1 MCIKSCMSEGK
12 CEGKLHIYLYA
23 RVKIARM
30 EENMNKKVKLK
41 GSIKIYMQWPLML
54 TILIFIMNGV
64 VFAIDRK
71 AGGAMAT
78 FTFIYIV
85 FILVLYVRTKN
96 TLMNDLITFATQY
109 GQIQKKLLLEM
120 KIPYAVLDDCGKLLW
135 MNKEFAQVVK
145 KDRYYRKSITGI
157 FPNITKDLL
166 PNELEECQV
175 LFEYDG
181 RDYEAQMKKVSMDS
195 VLETTSIVKVEAE
208 KSYIIAMYLFD
219 RTEINA
225 YIKENKEQRLV
236 TGLIYLDN
244 YEEALES
251 VEEVR
256 RSLLIALIDRKI
268 NKYISSMDGI
278 VKKLEKDKYFVV
290 MQQKFLDSLQSNKF
304 SILDEVKTVNI
315 GNEMAVT
322 LSIGFG
328 VNGSTYS
335 QNYTYARTAIDLA
348 LGRGGDQA
356 VVKDNDKISYYGG
369 KTKQVEKSTRVK
381 ARVKAH
387 ALRELMESN
396 DKVIVMG
403 HKIGDV
409 DSFGASI
416 GIYRAAKTL
425 NKKAYIVINEITT
438 SVRPML
444 ECFVN
449 NQDYDE
455 DMFVTSNEAMEIA
468 DNNTVVTIVDVNK
481 PSYTECEELLKRGRA
496 IVVLDHHRQGIESIE
511 NAVLSYVETYASS
524 SCEMV
529 AEILQYFDDAIKIK
543 GVEADCLYA
552 GIMIDTNNFMSKT
565 GVRTFEAAAFLRRCG
580 ADVSRV
586 RKMFR
591 DDMVTYKARAE
602 AVRNA
607 EVYREFAIS
616 VCPGSG
622 LESPTVVGAQASN
635 ELLNIIGVKA
645 SIVLTEYNGKI
656 YVSARSIDEI
666 NVQLIMEK
674 LGGGGHL
681 NIAGAQLEC
690 NLGEA
695 KSIIKETLDSMFDN
709 GELV

>member
-1 MCIKSCMSEGK
+1 
-12 CEGKLHIYLYA
+12 
-23 RVKIARM
+23 
-30 EENMNKKVKLK
+30 MNKKVKLK
-41 GSIKIYMQWPLML
+41 GSIKIYMQWPLIL
-54 TILIFIMNGV
+54 TLLIFIMNGV
-64 VFAIDRK
+64 VFAIDK
-71 AGGAMAT
+71 NAGGAMAT
-78 FTFIYIV
+78 FTVIYIV
-85 FILVLYVRTKN
+85 FILVLYWRTKS
-96 TLMNDLITFATQY
+96 TLVNDLISFATQY
-109 GQIQKKLLLEM
+109 GQIQKKLLLDLNL
-120 KIPYAVLDDCGKLLW
+120 PYAILDDSGKLLW
-135 MNKEFAQVVK
+135 MNKDFSEIVK
-145 KDRYYRKSITGI
+145 KDRYYKKSITGL

-166 PNELEECQV
+166 PNEFDECIIE
-175 LFEYDG
+175 FEFNG
-181 RDYEAQMKKVSMDS
+181 KDYEAQMKKVQMNNVID
-195 VLETTSIVKVEAE
+195 TTSLVDVESE
-208 KSYIIAMYLFD
+208 KTYIIAMYLFD
-219 RTEINA
+219 RTEIKS

-244 YEEALES
+244 YEESLES

-256 RSLLIALIDRKI
+256 RSLLTALIDRKI
-268 NKYISSMDGI
+268 NKYFSSMDGI

-290 MQQKFLDSLQSNKF
+290 IKQKYLDSLQSSRF
-304 SILDEVKTVNI
+304 SLLDEVKTVNI

-335 QNYTYARTAIDLA
+335 QNYAFSRTAIDLA

-387 ALRELMESN
+387 ALRELMEAN
-396 DKVIVMG
+396 DKIIVMG

-425 NKKAYIVINEITT
+425 NKKAYIVINDITT
-438 SVRPML
+438 SVRPLL

-449 NQDYDE
+449 NPDYDE
-455 DMFVTSNEAMEIA
+455 DMFVTSNEAIELL
-468 DNNTVVTIVDVNK
+468 DVNTVVTVVDVNR
-481 PSYTECEELLKRGRA
+481 PSYTECEELLKRART
-496 IVVLDHHRQGIESIE
+496 IVVLDHHRQGIESID

-529 AEILQYFDDAIKIK
+529 AEILQYFDESIKIK
-543 GVEADCLYA
+543 GAEADCLYA

-580 ADVSRV
+580 ADVTRV

-591 DDMVTYKARAE
+591 DDMSTYKARAE
-602 AVRNA
+602 AVRHA

-616 VCPGSG
+616 VCPSGG
-622 LESPTVVGAQASN
+622 LESPTIVGAQAAN

-645 SIVLTEYNGKI
+645 SIVLTEYNDII

-681 NIAGAQLEC
+681 NVAGVQLEC
-690 NLGEA
+690 SIEEA
-695 KSIIKETLDSMFDN
+695 KSMIKETLDVMIDN
-709 GELV
+709 GEIS

>member
-1 MCIKSCMSEGK
+1 
-12 CEGKLHIYLYA
+12 
-23 RVKIARM
+23 
-30 EENMNKKVKLK
+30 MNKKVKLK
-41 GSIKIYMQWPLML
+41 GSIKIYMQWPLIL

-64 VFAIDRK
+64 VFAIDRN
-71 AGGAMAT
+71 AGGAMAL

-85 FILVLYVRTKN
+85 FILVLYWRMKN
-96 TLMNDLITFATQY
+96 TIMQELISFATQY
-109 GQIQKKLLLEM
+109 GQIQKKLLLDLKM
-120 KIPYAVLDDCGKLLW
+120 PYAVLDDCGKFLW
-135 MNKEFAQVVK
+135 MNNEFSKIVK
-145 KDRYYRKSITGI
+145 KDRYFRKSITGV
-157 FPNITKDLL
+157 FPNISKDML
-166 PNELEECQV
+166 PDEIEECIIAID
-175 LFEYDG
+175 YDG
-181 RDYEAQMKKVSMDS
+181 RDYEVQMKKVSMDK
-195 VLETTSIVKVEAE
+195 VLDTTSFVNLEE
-208 KSYIIAMYLFD
+208 QSSYIIAMYLID
-219 RTEINA
+219 KTEINS
-225 YIKENKEQRLV
+225 YIKDNKEQRLM

-256 RSLLIALIDRKI
+256 RSLLTALIDRKI

-290 MQQKFLDSLQSNKF
+290 MKQKCLESLQSSKF
-304 SILDEVKTVNI
+304 SLLDEVKTVNI

-322 LSIGFG
+322 LSIGLG
-328 VNGSTYS
+328 VNGATYA
-335 QNYTYARTAIDLA
+335 QNYAYSRTAIDLA

-356 VVKDNDKISYYGG
+356 VVKENDKIYYYGG

-387 ALRELMESN
+387 ALRELMETN
-396 DKVIVMG
+396 DRIIVMG

-416 GIYRAAKTL
+416 GMFRAAKTL
-425 NKKAYIVINEITT
+425 NKKAYIVINDITT
-438 SVRPML
+438 SVRPLL

-449 NQDYDE
+449 NPDYDE
-455 DMFVTSNEAMEIA
+455 DMFVTGNEAIELV
-468 DNNTVVTIVDVNK
+468 DSNTVVIVVDVNK
-481 PSYTECEELLKRGRA
+481 PSYTECEELLKRVKT
-496 IVVLDHHRQGIESIE
+496 IVVLDHHRQGSESID

-529 AEILQYFDDAIKIK
+529 AEILQYFDDSIKIK
-543 GVEADCLYA
+543 GAEADCLYA

-580 ADVSRV
+580 ADVTRV

-602 AVRNA
+602 AVRHA

-616 VCPGSG
+616 VCPTVG
-622 LESPTVVGAQASN
+622 LESPTIVGAQAAN

-645 SIVLTEYNGKI
+645 SVVLTDFNGKI

-666 NVQLIMEK
+666 NVQVIMEK

-690 NLGEA
+690 GLEEA
-695 KSIIKETLDSMFDN
+695 KSLIKEMLDTMLDN
-709 GELV
+709 GEIL

>member
-1 MCIKSCMSEGK
+1 
-12 CEGKLHIYLYA
+12 
-23 RVKIARM
+23 
-30 EENMNKKVKLK
+30 MNKKVKLK
-41 GSIKIYMQWPLML
+41 GSIKIYLQWPLIL

-85 FILVLYVRTKN
+85 FILVLYLRTKN

-120 KIPYAVLDDCGKLLW
+120 KIPYAILDDDGKLLW
-135 MNKEFAQVVK
+135 MNKEFAKIVK
-145 KDRYYRKSITGI
+145 KDRYYRKSITGL

-166 PNELEECQV
+166 PNELNECQV
-175 LFEYDG
+175 SFEYES

-219 RTEINA
+219 RTELNS

-268 NKYISSMDGI
+268 NKYISGMDGI

-290 MQQKFLDSLQSNKF
+290 MKQKCLDTLQSNKF

-328 VNGSTYS
+328 VNGSTYI
-335 QNYTYARTAIDLA
+335 QNYAYARTAIDLA

-356 VVKDNDKISYYGG
+356 VLKDNDKIYYYGG

-387 ALRELMESN
+387 ALRELMEAN
-396 DKVIVMG
+396 DKIIVMG

-425 NKKAYIVINEITT
+425 NKKAYIVINDITT
-438 SVRPML
+438 SVRPLL

-455 DMFVTSNEAMEIA
+455 DMFVTSSEALELV
-468 DNNTVVTIVDVNK
+468 DNNTVVTVVDVNK
-481 PSYTECEELLKRGRA
+481 PSYTECEELLKRART
-496 IVVLDHHRQGIESIE
+496 IVVLDHHRQGVESIE

-524 SCEMV
+524 ACEMV
-529 AEILQYFDDAIKIK
+529 AEILQYFDDSIKIK

-580 ADVSRV
+580 SDVSRV

-591 DDMVTYKARAE
+591 DDMITYKARAE
-602 AVRNA
+602 AVRHA

-616 VCPGSG
+616 VCPTGG
-622 LESPTVVGAQASN
+622 LESPTVVGAQAAN

-681 NIAGAQLEC
+681 NVAGAQLEC
-690 NLGEA
+690 NINDA
-695 KSIIKETLDSMFDN
+695 KSIIKETLDIMLDN
-709 GELV
+709 GELS

>member
-1 MCIKSCMSEGK
+1 
-12 CEGKLHIYLYA
+12 
-23 RVKIARM
+23 
-30 EENMNKKVKLK
+30 MNKKVKLK
-41 GSIKIYMQWPLML
+41 GSIKIYMQWPLIL

-78 FTFIYIV
+78 FTIIYIV
-85 FILVLYVRTKN
+85 FILVLYLRTKG

-120 KIPYAVLDDCGKLLW
+120 KIPYAVLDDSGKLLW
-135 MNKEFAQVVK
+135 MNKEFSKVVK
-145 KDRYYRKSITGI
+145 KDRYYKKSITSL
-157 FPNITKDLL
+157 FPSITKEII
-166 PNELEECQV
+166 PGELDECQI

-181 RDYEAQMKKVSMDS
+181 KDYEAQMKKVAMDNLLDS
-195 VLETTSIVKVEAE
+195 TSIVNVASE
-208 KSYIIAMYLFD
+208 KSFIIALYLFD
-219 RTEINA
+219 RTELNK
-225 YIKENKEQRLV
+225 YIKENKEQKLV

-268 NKYISSMDGI
+268 NKYISGMDGI

-290 MQQKFLDSLQSNKF
+290 MKQKCLDSLQNNKF
-304 SILDEVKTVNI
+304 SILDDVKTVNI

-328 VNGSTYS
+328 VNGTTYA
-335 QNYTYARTAIDLA
+335 QNYAYARTAIDLA

-356 VVKDNDKISYYGG
+356 VVKNGDKIYYYGG

-387 ALRELMESN
+387 ALRELMEAN
-396 DKVIVMG
+396 DKIIVMG

-425 NKKAYIVINEITT
+425 GKKAYIVINDITT
-438 SVRPML
+438 SVRPLL

-449 NQDYDE
+449 NPDYDE
-455 DMFVTSNEAMEIA
+455 DMFLTSNEALEIF
-468 DNNTVVTIVDVNK
+468 DNNTVVTVVDVNK
-481 PSYTECEELLKRGRA
+481 PSYTECEELLKRA
-496 IVVLDHHRQGIESIE
+496 KTIVVLDHHRQGTESID
-511 NAVLSYVETYASS
+511 NAVLSYVESYASS

-529 AEILQYFDDAIKIK
+529 AEILQYFDDGIKIR
-543 GVEADCLYA
+543 GIEADCLYA

-580 ADVSRV
+580 SDVSRV

-607 EVYREFAIS
+607 QVYREFAIS
-616 VCPGSG
+616 VCPTEG
-622 LESPTVVGAQASN
+622 LESPTVVGAQAAN

-645 SIVLTEYNGKI
+645 SIVLTEYNGMV
-656 YVSARSIDEI
+656 YVSARSIDEV
-666 NVQLIMEK
+666 NVQVIMEK

-690 NLGEA
+690 NLEEA
-695 KSIIKETLDSMFDN
+695 KSIIIEILDHMFDE
-709 GELV
+709 GELS

>member
-1 MCIKSCMSEGK
+1 
-12 CEGKLHIYLYA
+12 
-23 RVKIARM
+23 
-30 EENMNKKVKLK
+30 MNRKVKLK
-41 GSIKIYMQWPLML
+41 GAIKIYMQWPLLLM
-54 TILIFIMNGV
+54 ILICIMNGV
-64 VFAIDRK
+64 VFVIDRK

-78 FTFIYIV
+78 FTFIYVI
-85 FILVLYVRTKN
+85 FILVLYMRTKN

-120 KIPYAVLDDCGKLLW
+120 KIPYAVLDNTGKLLW
-135 MNKEFAQVVK
+135 MNKEFSRISE
-145 KDRYYRKSITGI
+145 KDRHYSKSITSL
-157 FPNITKDLL
+157 FPSITKDVL
-166 PNELEECQV
+166 PNELEECHI

-181 RDYEAQMKKVSMDS
+181 KDYEAQMRKVSMDN
-195 VLETTSIVKVEAE
+195 VLETTSLVNVDMD
-208 KSYIIAMYLFD
+208 KSYIIALYLFD
-219 RTEINA
+219 RTELNT
-225 YIKENKEQRLV
+225 YIKENKEQKLV

-256 RSLLIALIDRKI
+256 RSLLTALIDRKI
-268 NKYISSMDGI
+268 NKYISGMDGI

-290 MQQKFLDSLQSNKF
+290 MKQKHLDTLQNNKF

-328 VNGSTYS
+328 VNGGTYA
-335 QNYTYARTAIDLA
+335 QNYAYARTSIDLA

-356 VVKDNDKISYYGG
+356 VVKDNDKIFYYGG

-387 ALRELMESN
+387 ALRELMEAN
-396 DKVIVMG
+396 DKIIVMG

-416 GIYRAAKTL
+416 GIYRAARAL
-425 NKKAYIVINEITT
+425 NKKAYVVINEITT
-438 SVRPML
+438 SVRPLL

-449 NQDYDE
+449 NPDYDG
-455 DMFVTSNEAMEIA
+455 DMFVTSNESLEIV
-468 DNNTVVTIVDVNK
+468 DGSTVVVVVDVNR
-481 PSYTECEELLKRGRA
+481 PSYTECEELLRRVRS
-496 IVVLDHHRQGIESIE
+496 IVVLDHHRQGAESIE

-529 AEILQYFDDAIKIK
+529 AEILQYFDESIKIK
-543 GVEADCLYA
+543 GIEADCLYA

-565 GVRTFEAAAFLRRCG
+565 GVRTFEAAAYLKRCG

-586 RKMFR
+586 RKLFR
-591 DDMVTYKARAE
+591 DDMATYKARAE
-602 AVRNA
+602 AVRHA

-616 VCPGSG
+616 VCPASG
-622 LESPTVVGAQASN
+622 LESPTVVGAQAAN
-635 ELLNIIGVKA
+635 ELLNIVGVKA
-645 SIVLTEYNGKI
+645 SVVLTEYNGKI

-666 NVQLIMEK
+666 NVQLIMER

-690 NLGEA
+690 DVEEA
-695 KSIIKETLDSMFDN
+695 KSIVKETIDEMIEN
-709 GELV
+709 GDLA

>member
-1 MCIKSCMSEGK
+1 
-12 CEGKLHIYLYA
+12 
-23 RVKIARM
+23 
-30 EENMNKKVKLK
+30 
-41 GSIKIYMQWPLML
+41 
-54 TILIFIMNGV
+54 
-64 VFAIDRK
+64 
-71 AGGAMAT
+71 
-78 FTFIYIV
+78 
-85 FILVLYVRTKN
+85 
-96 TLMNDLITFATQY
+96 
-109 GQIQKKLLLEM
+109 
-120 KIPYAVLDDCGKLLW
+120 
-135 MNKEFAQVVK
+135 
-145 KDRYYRKSITGI
+145 
-157 FPNITKDLL
+157 
-166 PNELEECQV
+166 
-175 LFEYDG
+175 
-181 RDYEAQMKKVSMDS
+181 
-195 VLETTSIVKVEAE
+195 
-208 KSYIIAMYLFD
+208 
-219 RTEINA
+219 
-225 YIKENKEQRLV
+225 
-236 TGLIYLDN
+236 
-244 YEEALES
+244 
-251 VEEVR
+251 
-256 RSLLIALIDRKI
+256 
-268 NKYISSMDGI
+268 
-278 VKKLEKDKYFVV
+278 
-290 MQQKFLDSLQSNKF
+290 
-304 SILDEVKTVNI
+304 
-315 GNEMAVT
+315 MAVT

>member
-1 MCIKSCMSEGK
+1 
-12 CEGKLHIYLYA
+12 
-23 RVKIARM
+23 
-30 EENMNKKVKLK
+30 
-41 GSIKIYMQWPLML
+41 
-54 TILIFIMNGV
+54 MNGV

-78 FTFIYIV
+78 FTIIYII
-85 FILVLYVRTKN
+85 FILVLYWRTKG

-109 GQIQKKLLLEM
+109 GQIQKKLLVEL
-120 KIPYAVLDDCGKLLW
+120 KLPYAVLDASGKLLW
-135 MNKEFAQVVK
+135 MNKEFSEVVK
-145 KDRYYRKSITGI
+145 KDRYYKKSITSI

-166 PNELEECQV
+166 PNELDECQV
-175 LFEYDG
+175 LLEYEG
-181 RDYEAQMKKVSMDS
+181 RDYEAQMKKISMET
-195 VLETTSIVKVEAE
+195 VLETTSIMSEESE
-208 KSYIIAMYLFD
+208 KNYIIALYLFD
-219 RTEINA
+219 RTEINS
-225 YIKENKEQRLV
+225 YIKVNREQRLV

-244 YEEALES
+244 YEESLES

-256 RSLLIALIDRKI
+256 RSLLTALIDRKI
-268 NKYISSMDGI
+268 NKYISGMDGI

-290 MQQKFLDSLQSNKF
+290 MKQKCLDSLQSNKF
-304 SILDEVKTVNI
+304 SLLEEVKTVNI

-328 VNGSTYS
+328 VNGTTYA
-335 QNYTYARTAIDLA
+335 QNYAFARTAIDLA

-356 VVKDNDKISYYGG
+356 VVKENDKIYYYGG
-369 KTKQVEKSTRVK
+369 KAKQVEKNTRVK

-387 ALRELMESN
+387 ALRELMENN
-396 DKVIVMG
+396 DKIIVMG

-409 DSFGASI
+409 DSFGSSI
-416 GIYRAAKTL
+416 GIYRAAKFL
-425 NKKAYIVINEITT
+425 NKKAYIVINDITT
-438 SVRPML
+438 SVRPLL

-449 NQDYDE
+449 NPDYDE
-455 DMFVTSNEAMEIA
+455 EMFVTSNEALELA
-468 DNNTVVTIVDVNK
+468 DNNTVVIVVDVNR
-481 PSYTECEELLKRGRA
+481 PSYTECEDLLKKVRT
-496 IVVLDHHRQGIESIE
+496 IVVLDHHRQGTESIE
-511 NAVLSYVETYASS
+511 NAVLSYVEPYASS
-524 SCEMV
+524 ACEMV
-529 AEILQYFDDAIKIK
+529 AEVLQYFDESIKIK

-586 RKMFR
+586 RKLFR

-602 AVRNA
+602 AVRHA

-616 VCPGSG
+616 VCPSAG
-622 LESPTVVGAQASN
+622 LESPTVVGAQAAN
-635 ELLNIIGVKA
+635 ELLNIIGVRA
-645 SIVLTEYNGKI
+645 SIVLTEFNDKI

-690 NLGEA
+690 GLEEA
-695 KSIIKETLDSMFDN
+695 KSIIKEILDSMLDN
-709 GELV
+709 GELF

>member
-1 MCIKSCMSEGK
+1 MKK
-12 CEGKLHIYLYA
+12 
-23 RVKIARM
+23 KI
-30 EENMNKKVKLK
+30 KLK
-41 GSIKIYMQWPLML
+41 GSIKIYMQWPLIL

-64 VFAIDRK
+64 VFAINRK

-78 FTFIYIV
+78 FTLIYIV

-109 GQIQKKLLLEM
+109 GQIQKRLLMEM
-120 KIPYAVLDDCGKLLW
+120 VVPYAVLDESGKLLW
-135 MNKEFAQVVK
+135 MNKEFGRIVK
-145 KDRYYRKSITGI
+145 KDHRYRKSITGL
-157 FPNITKDLL
+157 FPSITKDVL
-166 PNELEECQV
+166 PKELEECQI
-175 LFEYDG
+175 FFKYDE
-181 RDYEAQMKKVSMDS
+181 RDYEAQMKKVPMDN
-195 VLETTSIVKVEAE
+195 VLETSSLIKDATVKN
-208 KSYIIAMYLFD
+208 YIIALYLFD
-219 RTEINA
+219 RTEVNA
-225 YIKENKEQRLV
+225 YIKENKEQKLV

-268 NKYISSMDGI
+268 NKYFSNLDGI

-290 MQQKFLDSLQSNKF
+290 IKQKYIDSLQSNKF

-315 GNEMAVT
+315 GNEMPVT

-328 VNGSTYS
+328 LNGSTYS

-356 VVKDNDKISYYGG
+356 VVKDNDKIYYYGG

-387 ALRELMESN
+387 ALRELMEGN
-396 DKVIVMG
+396 DKIIVMG

-416 GIYRAAKTL
+416 GIYRAAMTL
-425 NKKAYIVINEITT
+425 NKKAYIVINDITT
-438 SVRPML
+438 SVRPLL

-449 NQDYDE
+449 NPDYDE
-455 DMFVTSNEAMEIA
+455 DMFVTSNEALELV
-468 DNNTVVTIVDVNK
+468 DNNSVVIVVDVNK
-481 PSYTECEELLKRGRA
+481 PSYTECEELLKRART
-496 IVVLDHHRQGIESIE
+496 IVVLDHHRQGVESID

-529 AEILQYFDDAIKIK
+529 AEILQYFDDNIKIK

-565 GVRTFEAAAFLRRCG
+565 GVRTFEAAAFIRRSG

-586 RKMFR
+586 RKLFR

-602 AVRNA
+602 AVRHA

-616 VCPGSG
+616 VCPTEG
-622 LESPTVVGAQASN
+622 LESPTVVGAQAAN

-645 SIVLTEYNGKI
+645 SIVLTDYNGKV

-690 NLGEA
+690 DLEEA
-695 KSIIKETLDSMFDN
+695 KSIIKETVDTMLED
-709 GELV
+709 GELS

>member
-1 MCIKSCMSEGK
+1 MSEGN